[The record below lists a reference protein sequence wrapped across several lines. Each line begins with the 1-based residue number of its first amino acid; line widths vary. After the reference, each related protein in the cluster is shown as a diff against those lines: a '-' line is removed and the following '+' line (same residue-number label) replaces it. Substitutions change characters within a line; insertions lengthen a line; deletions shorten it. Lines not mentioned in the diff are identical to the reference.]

1 MIFIV
6 SLIIAFVS
14 ITGCE
19 GEPKFTIEEGSK
31 RQFAVLPGRLG
42 VTVENDSGRWH
53 CIVNQGTLVQAD
65 SLPEAPYEASAIQ
78 VGYVYGA
85 TGLPVARGYHYRGP
99 YLASPDKRYVAASAT
114 AEPSPH
120 NPTSLVIVDMQ
131 TKKTV
136 AVVKGYENRYVDG
149 LAWSSNSN
157 FVAILKHSSR
167 VGYSPLDFLAQ
178 LLGHGVLYS
187 TYYVEVVNLAAE
199 TVAQTKLTS
208 GVQGSWGW
216 VVWME

>member
-1 MIFIV
+1 M
-6 SLIIAFVS
+6 
-14 ITGCE
+14 
-19 GEPKFTIEEGSK
+19 
-31 RQFAVLPGRLG
+31 
-42 VTVENDSGRWH
+42 
-53 CIVNQGTLVQAD
+53 QA
-65 SLPEAPYEASAIQ
+65 
-78 VGYVYGA
+78 
-85 TGLPVARGYHYRGP
+85 
-99 YLASPDKRYVAASAT
+99 
-114 AEPSPH
+114 
-120 NPTSLVIVDMQ
+120 
-131 TKKTV
+131 KKTV

-208 GVQGSWGW
+208 EVRGSWGW
-216 VVWME
+216 LVWME